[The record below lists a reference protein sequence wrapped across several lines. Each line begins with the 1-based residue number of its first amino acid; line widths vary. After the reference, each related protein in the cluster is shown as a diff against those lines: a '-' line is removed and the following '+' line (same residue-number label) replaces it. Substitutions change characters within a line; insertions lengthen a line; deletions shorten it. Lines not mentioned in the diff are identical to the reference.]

1 MFSLAPESPQKAH
14 WQFWGI
20 DTQAA
25 L

>member
-20 DTQAA
+20 DAQAA